1 MICRAFAPAN
11 GSLIFQTY
19 EAGPNHG
26 RGSLG
31 VGFTLDGGVRVA
43 VSRLED
49 APVKGQ
55 DTGDHAAMSEILV
68 AAEAWDF
75 PTVRQVI
82 RELAAVPVR
91 VEIEADFPFGC
102 GFGMSGA
109 SALATAYALGELLGL
124 PHSQRALAL
133 VAHEAEVQH
142 ATGRGDVGGQC
153 NGGFM
158 MKTRIGAPLDVELL
172 PIPETTVW
180 CRVFG
185 PLSTRE
191 VLRDE
196 DTMARVNQAGGE
208 ALAHLRALPELDLE
222 ALLFVSR
229 EFAETSGLLVSP
241 RVRQAIAEA
250 EQAGGRASM
259 VMLGE
264 AVVSSVPIA
273 GARAWR
279 VVKRPAQTFQHL
291 NELAHP
297 ALV

>member
-1 MICRAFAPAN
+1 MTCRAFAPAN

-19 EAGPNHG
+19 EAGPNYG

-31 VGFTLDGGVRVA
+31 VGFTLEAGVRVA
-43 VSRLED
+43 VSRLD
-49 APVKGQ
+49 AVASG
-55 DTGDHAAMSEILV
+55 GGVGAVAERSSVLV
-68 AAEAWDF
+68 AGEAWDF
-75 PTVRQVI
+75 PTVRHVI
-82 RELAAVPVR
+82 QRLAPQPVR

-109 SALATAYALGELLGL
+109 SALATAYALGSLFGL
-124 PHSQRALAL
+124 PQAPRELAL
-133 VAHEAEVQH
+133 VAHEAEVEN
-142 ATGRGDVGGQC
+142 ATGRGDVGGQF

-158 MKTRIGAPLDVELL
+158 MKTRIGEPLTVETL

-180 CRVFG
+180 CRIFG

-196 DTMARVNQAGGE
+196 QTMARVNAAGAE
-208 ALAHLRALPELDLE
+208 MLAHLRSLPELDLE
-222 ALLFVSR
+222 TLLFWSR
-229 EFAETSGLLVSP
+229 EFAEGSGLLVSP
-241 RVRQAIAEA
+241 RVRRAIAEA

-264 AVVSSVPIA
+264 AVVSNVPIA

-279 VVKRPAQTFQHL
+279 VVKKPACL
-291 NELAHP
+291 LPE
-297 ALV
+297 